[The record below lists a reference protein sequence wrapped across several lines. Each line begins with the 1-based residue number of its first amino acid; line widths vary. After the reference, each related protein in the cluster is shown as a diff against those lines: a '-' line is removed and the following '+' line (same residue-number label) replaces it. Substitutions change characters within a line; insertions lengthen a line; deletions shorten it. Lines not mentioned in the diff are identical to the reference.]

1 MQLLL
6 VCLSALF
13 CLSLAELAETEV
25 IKDDVIEIANK
36 TQKVIRVS
44 PLELPSKEDRT
55 PGSHMNSELFQIQT
69 LQRGAKHPRQRLYMD
84 SRRMRSRPRIS
95 ESSGEAMQPALKF
108 SYTPELKAFPKQKP
122 KKKQQKQLHY
132 PLEPSPTTVVE
143 PLPVQMTPGPYPI
156 YYVLS
161 KTNGRFGK
169 FPIKSFRSPAEF
181 AKYLIKSKA
190 EPIPRTQRFE
200 AGDDQGKV
208 IGSR

>member
-1 MQLLL
+1 MFGSRRHLLLL

-95 ESSGEAMQPALKF
+95 ESSEAEKKAAEAAAL
-108 SYTPELKAFPKQKP
+108 
-122 KKKQQKQLHY
+122 
-132 PLEPSPTTVVE
+132 PT
-143 PLPVQMTPGPYPI
+143 
-156 YYVLS
+156 
-161 KTNGRFGK
+161 R
-169 FPIKSFRSPAEF
+169 A
-181 AKYLIKSKA
+181 
-190 EPIPRTQRFE
+190 
-200 AGDDQGKV
+200 
-208 IGSR
+208 